1 MVHSCTVLARLCKG
15 ACLCCTAYPALV
27 WEPWAAALPFSILVP
42 LKLNQFYMCR
52 SCACLL
58 AAGLQ
63 TLKLLQSLH
72 TSGWLHRDV
81 KPANFVR
88 TRDSDPAAGGEWRI
102 LDFGLARQYI
112 SKEGLIVDAREGY
125 NEFRGSTNYASIKA
139 HQKEELGAISVPLIL
154 LTGHGRIRKTCIR
167 NLVLTSL
174 AMQCKRMP
182 AWVYLA
188 PLPLH
193 FLVCIECRLCWACF
207 DALLVPT

>member
-1 MVHSCTVLARLCKG
+1 MYRLC
-15 ACLCCTAYPALV
+15 T
-27 WEPWAAALPFSILVP
+27 
-42 LKLNQFYMCR
+42 R
-52 SCACLL
+52 RL

-112 SKEGLIVDAREGY
+112 SKDGLIVDAREGY

-139 HQKEELGAISVPLIL
+139 HQKEELGATSALGITLA
-154 LTGHGRIRKTCIR
+154 GH
-167 NLVLTSL
+167 
-174 AMQCKRMP
+174 P
-182 AWVYLA
+182 
-188 PLPLH
+188 
-193 FLVCIECRLCWACF
+193 
-207 DALLVPT
+207 